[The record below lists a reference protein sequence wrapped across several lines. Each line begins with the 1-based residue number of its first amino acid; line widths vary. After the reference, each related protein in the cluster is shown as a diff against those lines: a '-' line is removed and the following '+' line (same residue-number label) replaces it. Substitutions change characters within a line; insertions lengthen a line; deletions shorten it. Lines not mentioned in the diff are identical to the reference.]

1 VYDHPKRREGISN
14 EVARMEEIG
23 TSIEVVS
30 KTTTLAGK
38 LLGPWI
44 TRRQANADAEA
55 TIQEALARRVSEYI
69 DEFPSHPDV
78 MDLLATCGGRVGI
91 INLTR
96 ILQSAHS
103 QLTDEARPELVGD
116 DWFANF
122 REKARTCSD
131 EDFAKLWASLLAGEV
146 NKPGSYSQKT
156 VNILA
161 DIDVQTA
168 NMFASLCKYALTT
181 ETGILLVVP
190 KEVIGS
196 KVSDYTLSKLKG
208 LGLVDFVGG
217 HDLQL
222 STSISLL
229 GYDGGLLEVKNDAE
243 SRRVMVNTGSVH
255 LTPFGKELAG
265 LCLPV
270 GDQEDSVSDIVA
282 FWESKDEG
290 AKVVRHAPIART
302 SSGSFVY
309 SDGSTGFIKHYSAEQ
324 LEAQQG
330 TDSPLGRA
338 ADELLRA
345 AAQRGRV

>member
-1 VYDHPKRREGISN
+1 MD
-14 EVARMEEIG
+14 EIG
-23 TSIEVVS
+23 KGIEAFN

-55 TIQEALARRVSEYI
+55 TIQDALARRVSEYI

-91 INLTR
+91 VNLTR
-96 ILQSAHS
+96 ILQSAQS

-161 DIDVQTA
+161 DMDVQTA
-168 NMFASLCKYALTT
+168 NVFARLCKYALTT
-181 ETGILLVVP
+181 ETGIVLVVP
-190 KEVIGS
+190 KEIIGS
-196 KVSDYTLSKLKG
+196 KVSNYALSKLKG
-208 LGLVDFVGG
+208 LGLVDFVEG

-222 STSISLL
+222 SISTNLL
-229 GYDGGLLEVKNDAE
+229 GYDGGLLEVTNDAK
-243 SRRVMVNTGSVH
+243 SKRVMVNTGSVH

-290 AKVVRHAPIART
+290 VKVVRHLPIART
-302 SSGSFVY
+302 PSGSFLY
-309 SDGSTGFIKHYSAEQ
+309 SDGSTGLIREYGREQ
-324 LEAQQG
+324 LVAQMG

-338 ADELLRA
+338 VDELLRPSGTDGVFE
-345 AAQRGRV
+345 Q

>member
-1 VYDHPKRREGISN
+1 MD
-14 EVARMEEIG
+14 EIG
-23 TSIEVVS
+23 TGIEALS

-55 TIQEALARRVSEYI
+55 TLQDALARRISEYI

-91 INLTR
+91 VNLSR
-96 ILQSAHS
+96 ILQSAQS

-122 REKARTCSD
+122 REKSRTCSD
-131 EDFAKLWASLLAGEV
+131 EDFAKLWATLLAGEV
-146 NKPGSYSQKT
+146 NRPGSYSQKT
-156 VNILA
+156 VNVLA
-161 DIDVQTA
+161 DMDTQTA
-168 NMFASLCKYALTT
+168 HIFASLCKYALTT
-181 ETGILLVVP
+181 ETGIVLVVP
-190 KEVIGS
+190 KKNIGP
-196 KVSDYTLSKLKG
+196 KIGHYGLSKLKG
-208 LGLVDFVGG
+208 LGLVDFVEG

-222 STSISLL
+222 SISINLL
-229 GYDGGLLEVKNDAE
+229 GYDGGLLEITNDAK
-243 SRRVMVNTGSVH
+243 SKRGMVNTGSVH

-265 LCLPV
+265 LCLPI

-302 SSGSFVY
+302 SNGRFVY
-309 SDGSTGFIKHYSAEQ
+309 SDGSTGFIREYSRKQ
-324 LEAQQG
+324 LEAQMG

-338 ADELLRA
+338 VDDLLRA
-345 AAQRGRV
+345 SATDGVSSSDTAGRG